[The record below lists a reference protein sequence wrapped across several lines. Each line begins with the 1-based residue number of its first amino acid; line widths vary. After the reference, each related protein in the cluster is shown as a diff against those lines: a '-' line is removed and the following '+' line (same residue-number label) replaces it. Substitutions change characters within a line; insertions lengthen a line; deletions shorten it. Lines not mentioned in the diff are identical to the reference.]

1 MHDMYELKETLCK
14 ELDEQAR
21 KPLNMQTL
29 ETIHV
34 LTDAIKNIGK
44 IEMLEEAS
52 EYSNDYSN
60 NSYGDGSYRYF
71 RRRDS
76 LGRYT
81 RDREPMMSHRYSRE
95 SANEHMLQQLGEMM
109 ENANDERERSA
120 LRRAMTVF
128 EQK

>member
-14 ELDEQAR
+14 ELDEQSR
-21 KPLNMQTL
+21 KPMSMQTL

-34 LTDAIKNIGK
+34 LTDVIKNIGK

-52 EYSNDYSN
+52 QYSNDYSN
-60 NSYGDGSYRYF
+60 NSYDDGSYRYS
-71 RRRDS
+71 RRRDRM
-76 LGRYT
+76 GRYS
-81 RDREPMMSHRYSRE
+81 REPMMSHRYSRDD
-95 SANEHMLQQLGEMM
+95 AKEHMLHQLGEMM
-109 ENANDERERSA
+109 ENASDDRERNA